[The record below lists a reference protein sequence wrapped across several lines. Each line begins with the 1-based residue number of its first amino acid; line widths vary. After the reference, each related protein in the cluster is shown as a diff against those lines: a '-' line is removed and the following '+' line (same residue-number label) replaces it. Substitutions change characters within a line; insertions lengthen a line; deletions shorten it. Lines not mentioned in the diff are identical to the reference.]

1 MWNPVTCSCENG
13 KCIGS
18 VIDDSVIMCD
28 GIIEETKN
36 ILTKT
41 VLTKTVPRNFN
52 EKQVIF

>member
-1 MWNPVTCSCENG
+1 MQNPVTCSCENG

-28 GIIEETKN
+28 EIIEETKN